1 MMLEL
6 RAVDGFYGQIQAVRQ
21 VSLTLEP
28 GSSVALLGRNGAG
41 KSTLLKLIA
50 GVLRPA
56 RGEVVWK
63 GEVINDLGPEQRI
76 RKGIVLVPEGRGVFP
91 GLTVDDN
98 IRVGAFWHRP
108 RKKELERRLAE
119 TYKLL
124 PALANRREQRAGTLS
139 GGEQQLL
146 AIGRGLMGRPE
157 LLLLDEPSLGLAPLV
172 VQSLY
177 ELLGQ
182 LVERGI
188 AIVLVEQ
195 FVPLASQLCGV
206 VAGINKGRLVFHG
219 EASSFASDPA
229 LLDTYMG
236 TSFVAPDA
244 WAGSEGLVT
253 VGADG
258 ALRTGWKQADRNG
271 HKGES

>member
-1 MMLEL
+1 L

-21 VSLTLEP
+21 VSLVLEP

-76 RKGIVLVPEGRGVFP
+76 RQGIVLVPEGRGVFP
-91 GLTVDDN
+91 GLTVNDN
-98 IRVGAFWHRP
+98 IRVGAYWHRP

-119 TYKLL
+119 TYELL
-124 PALANRREQRAGTLS
+124 PALADRRGQQAGTLS

-172 VQSLY
+172 VRSLY
-177 ELLGQ
+177 ELLGR

-188 AIVLVEQ
+188 GIVLVEQ

-236 TSFVAPDA
+236 TSFVAPGA
-244 WAGSEGLVT
+244 RAGSGGLVT
-253 VGADG
+253 VGAEG
-258 ALRTGWKQADRNG
+258 TITTEWKQADRNG
-271 HKGES
+271 HKGDS